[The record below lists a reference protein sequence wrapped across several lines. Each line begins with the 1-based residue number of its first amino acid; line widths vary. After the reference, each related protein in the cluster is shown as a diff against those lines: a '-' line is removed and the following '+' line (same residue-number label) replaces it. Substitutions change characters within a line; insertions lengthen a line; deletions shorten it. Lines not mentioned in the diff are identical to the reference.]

1 MSDLIQSIGNN
12 GEIIKDTTALDA
24 ITKNPGNT
32 LGKDA
37 FLQLLVCQ
45 MQNQDPLNP
54 STDTEYI
61 AQLAT
66 FSQLEELQ
74 NLSAG
79 VTTMQSMNMVGK
91 YVTVSTTN
99 STGSTVTKG
108 GYVDYVTIKDGKA
121 SIGIG
126 DNEYPA
132 ENVTA
137 VYDEEYLAGV
147 LEGVTK
153 PGTEGTTKP
162 DTEGAENAE
171 GTDNKEEDKDSEAAN

>member
-1 MSDLIQSIGNN
+1 MADLVQSIGSN
-12 GEIIKDTTALDA
+12 GQIIKDTTAMDA
-24 ITKNPGNT
+24 LTKKSGNT

-74 NLSAG
+74 NLSSG
-79 VTTMQSMNMVGK
+79 VTTMQSMSMVGK

-99 STGSTVTKG
+99 STGSTVMEG
-108 GYVDYVTIKDGKA
+108 GFVDVVTIKEGKA
-121 SIGIG
+121 YVVIGG
-126 DNEYPA
+126 SEYPA
-132 ENVTA
+132 ENVTE
-137 VYDEEYLAGV
+137 VYDDAYLAGIV
-147 LEGVTK
+147 G
-153 PGTEGTTKP
+153 GDNQNSSNDNQSSNNQTEETLG
-162 DTEGAENAE
+162 
-171 GTDNKEEDKDSEAAN
+171 

>member
-1 MSDLIQSIGNN
+1 MGDLIQSIGSD
-12 GEIIKDTTALDA
+12 GQIIKDTTAMDA
-24 ITKNPGNT
+24 LTKNPGNK

-74 NLSAG
+74 NLSSG

-99 STGSTVTKG
+99 STGSTVMEG
-108 GYVDYVTIKDGKA
+108 GFVDMVTIRSGKA
-121 SIGIG
+121 YVVIDGS
-126 DNEYPA
+126 EYPT
-132 ENVTA
+132 ENVTE
-137 VYDEEYLAGV
+137 VYDETYLAGIIA
-147 LEGVTK
+147 G
-153 PGTEGTTKP
+153 GQNQGNG
-162 DTEGAENAE
+162 DASQNA
-171 GTDNKEEDKDSEAAN
+171 DNSGSESKE

>member
-1 MSDLIQSIGNN
+1 MGDLIQSIGND
-12 GEIIKDTTALDA
+12 GQIIKDTTALDA
-24 ITKNPGNT
+24 LNNNPGNK

-74 NLSAG
+74 NLSSG
-79 VTTMQSMNMVGK
+79 VTTMQSMSMVGK

-99 STGSTVTKG
+99 STGSTVMEG
-108 GYVDYVTIKDGKA
+108 GFVDMVTIKTGKA
-121 SIGIG
+121 YVVINGS
-126 DNEYPA
+126 EYPA
-132 ENVTA
+132 ENVTE
-137 VYDEEYLAGV
+137 VYDETYLAGIV
-147 LEGVTK
+147 AGDQNQN
-153 PGTEGTTKP
+153 GGQ
-162 DTEGAENAE
+162 AEE
-171 GTDNKEEDKDSEAAN
+171 EKTQSDNSEV

>member
-1 MSDLIQSIGNN
+1 MGDLMQSIGSD
-12 GEIIKDTTALDA
+12 GQIIKDTTAMDA
-24 ITKNPGNT
+24 LTKNPGNK

-74 NLSAG
+74 NLSSG
-79 VTTMQSMNMVGK
+79 VTTMQSMSMVGK

-99 STGSTVTKG
+99 STGSTVMEG
-108 GYVDYVTIKDGKA
+108 GFVDMVTIKSGKA
-121 SIGIG
+121 YVVIAGS
-126 DNEYPA
+126 EYPA
-132 ENVTA
+132 ENVTE
-137 VYDEEYLAGV
+137 VYDETYLAGIV
-147 LEGVTK
+147 G
-153 PGTEGTTKP
+153 G
-162 DTEGAENAE
+162 GANQGGNSESQTGGNE
-171 GTDNKEEDKDSEAAN
+171 TQDDSTVG

>member
-1 MSDLIQSIGNN
+1 MGDLIQSIGSD
-12 GEIIKDTTALDA
+12 GQIIKDTTALDA
-24 ITKNPGNT
+24 LTKNPGNK

-74 NLSAG
+74 NLSSG
-79 VTTMQSMNMVGK
+79 VTTMQSMSMVGK

-99 STGSTVTKG
+99 STGSTVMEG
-108 GYVDYVTIKDGKA
+108 GFVDMVTIKSGKA
-121 SIGIG
+121 YVVIDGS
-126 DNEYPA
+126 EYPA
-132 ENVTA
+132 ENVTE
-137 VYDEEYLAGV
+137 VYDEEYLAGLV
-147 LEGVTK
+147 AG
-153 PGTEGTTKP
+153 
-162 DTEGAENAE
+162 GAENA
-171 GTDNKEEDKDSEAAN
+171 D

>member
-1 MSDLIQSIGNN
+1 MGDLIQSIGSD
-12 GEIIKDTTALDA
+12 GQIIKDTTALDA
-24 ITKNPGNT
+24 LTKDAGNK

-74 NLSAG
+74 NLSSG

-99 STGSTVTKG
+99 STGSTVMEG
-108 GYVDYVTIKDGKA
+108 GFVDMVTIRSGKA
-121 SIGIG
+121 YVVIEGS
-126 DNEYPA
+126 EYPA
-132 ENVTA
+132 ENVTE
-137 VYDEEYLAGV
+137 VYDETYLAGIIA
-147 LEGVTK
+147 G
-153 PGTEGTTKP
+153 GQNQGNS
-162 DTEGAENAE
+162 DSSQGA
-171 GTDNKEEDKDSEAAN
+171 DNSGATGDEKEQ

>member
-1 MSDLIQSIGNN
+1 MGDLVQSIGSN
-12 GEIIKDTTALDA
+12 GQIVKDTTALDA
-24 ITKNPGNT
+24 LTKSAGNT

-54 STDTEYI
+54 SSDTEYI

-79 VTTMQSMNMVGK
+79 VTSMQSMSMVGK

-99 STGSTVTKG
+99 STGSTVLQG
-108 GYVDYVTIKDGKA
+108 GFVDVVTIKNGK
-121 SIGIG
+121 SYVVIG

-132 ENVTA
+132 ENVTE
-137 VYDEEYLAGV
+137 VYDDAYLAGIIA
-147 LEGVTK
+147 G
-153 PGTEGTTKP
+153 
-162 DTEGAENAE
+162 ENNE
-171 GTDNKEEDKDSEAAN
+171 QQKDEALS

>member
-1 MSDLIQSIGNN
+1 MGDLMQSIGSD
-12 GEIIKDTTALDA
+12 GQIIKDTTAMDA
-24 ITKNPGNT
+24 LTKNPGNK

-74 NLSAG
+74 NLSSG
-79 VTTMQSMNMVGK
+79 VTTMQSMSMVGK

-99 STGSTVTKG
+99 STGSTVMEG
-108 GYVDYVTIKDGKA
+108 GFVDMVTIKTGKA
-121 SIGIG
+121 YVVIDGS
-126 DNEYPA
+126 EYPA
-132 ENVTA
+132 ENVTE
-137 VYDEEYLAGV
+137 VYDEAYLAGLV
-147 LEGVTK
+147 AG
-153 PGTEGTTKP
+153 
-162 DTEGAENAE
+162 GAGNGSEQTSDQQ
-171 GTDNKEEDKDSEAAN
+171 TDETVG